1 MKGLYIFMVVVCLVL
16 YLLLIIERMY
26 YKKEKKEI
34 VERENMLTER
44 FIAQI
49 DELIDEYSSS
59 GKKYAEIRRREEQ
72 EGVCKRPENDIS
84 CAFRGC
90 CS

>member
-1 MKGLYIFMVVVCLVL
+1 MKELYIFMVVVCLVL

-49 DELIDEYSSS
+49 DELIDEYKEAYYIIY
-59 GKKYAEIRRREEQ
+59 G
-72 EGVCKRPENDIS
+72 
-84 CAFRGC
+84 
-90 CS
+90 